1 MPGAFDEA
9 IRRIDE
15 SNSED
20 PNREEA
26 DGRSYPKEVLYAQ
39 RMTAWVERLDPTASE
54 ALLLAARSQH
64 IRRWESPRSDFP
76 MTKAGYNRWRTSL
89 YAFHADTA
97 ASILEEAGYGPGTVR
112 AVKNLL
118 MKKGLRT
125 DPEMRTLEDAA
136 TLVFLEFHFAEF
148 AERDNMNDAKL
159 IDILQK
165 TWRKMSNPGRAAA
178 LKLDFTDEPA
188 RLIQKALAL

>member
-64 IRRWESPRSDFP
+64 IRRWESPYR
-76 MTKAGYNRWRTSL
+76 
-89 YAFHADTA
+89 ADT
-97 ASILEEAGYGPGTVR
+97 
-112 AVKNLL
+112 
-118 MKKGLRT
+118 
-125 DPEMRTLEDAA
+125 
-136 TLVFLEFHFAEF
+136 
-148 AERDNMNDAKL
+148 
-159 IDILQK
+159 
-165 TWRKMSNPGRAAA
+165 
-178 LKLDFTDEPA
+178 
-188 RLIQKALAL
+188 